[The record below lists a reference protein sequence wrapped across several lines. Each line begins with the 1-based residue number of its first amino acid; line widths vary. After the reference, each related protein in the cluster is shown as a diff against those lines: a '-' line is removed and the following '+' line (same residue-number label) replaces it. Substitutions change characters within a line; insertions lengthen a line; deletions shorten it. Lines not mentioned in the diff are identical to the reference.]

1 MLSTL
6 GSLGDLHPFIAI
18 GLRLKARG
26 YEPIIAASP
35 DFRGHATS
43 EGLAFHPVGPARAE
57 VLQHLGMDVAELG
70 RRVMKDTL
78 FILEAGCFPYIRS
91 MYDDLV
97 PVIDGAA
104 LVLNSTLMYSARFAA
119 EKLGVPQ
126 MAVALQPLVF
136 LSSYDPPAVDQMP
149 WLAPVLAKLG
159 PAVTRAVYGLGKKA
173 AARRGEPL
181 YAFRRELGLP
191 ETEPNPMFEGQF
203 SSLGTLATYSPVL
216 GAVQPDF
223 PPRTT
228 ITGFTFYDQA
238 TRQRSVLASDLQK
251 FLADG
256 PPPLV
261 FTLGSFAVGFPGDF
275 YRVSRDVARQ
285 LGQRAVL
292 LVGEEGV
299 DAYRD
304 VRSDEVFVCDYA
316 PFSELFSKA
325 RAIVH
330 HGGVG
335 TLGQALRAGKPQLV
349 VPLFSDQ
356 FDNAARAV
364 RLGVARSVRLTKY
377 APGRVTA
384 ALSALIND
392 ASYGSRAA
400 AVGSEVSR
408 EQGDEVAARVIDSVL
423 SARLKRTG

>member
-1 MLSTL
+1 
-6 GSLGDLHPFIAI
+6 
-18 GLRLKARG
+18 
-26 YEPIIAASP
+26 
-35 DFRGHATS
+35 
-43 EGLAFHPVGPARAE
+43 
-57 VLQHLGMDVAELG
+57 
-70 RRVMKDTL
+70 
-78 FILEAGCFPYIRS
+78 
-91 MYDDLV
+91 MYDDLL
-97 PVIDGAA
+97 PAIDGAA

-159 PAVTRAVYGLGKKA
+159 PSVTRGVYGLGKKA

-191 ETEPNPMFEGQF
+191 DAAPNPMFEGQF
-203 SSLGTLATYSPVL
+203 STLGTLATYSPVL

-223 PPRTT
+223 PPSTT

-238 TRQRSVLASDLQK
+238 TRQRSALASDLQT

-292 LVGEEGV
+292 LVGAEGV
-299 DAYRD
+299 DAYQD
-304 VRSDEVFVCDYA
+304 VRSDDVFVCDYA

-325 RAIVH
+325 RVIVH

-335 TLGQALRAGKPQLV
+335 TLGQALPGSRSSSCRSSAISSITRLARYDWAWRDRCGSRSTRRAGWRRRCLR
-349 VPLFSDQ
+349 SSTM
-356 FDNAARAV
+356 RA
-364 RLGVARSVRLTKY
+364 T
-377 APGRVTA
+377 
-384 ALSALIND
+384 
-392 ASYGSRAA
+392 
-400 AVGSEVSR
+400 
-408 EQGDEVAARVIDSVL
+408 ARVP
-423 SARLKRTG
+423 RLLAAK